1 MRGQYRPREAI
12 IGHETPLGRVP
23 EIKKINIFFWKHP
36 ILGPRFRRHFEGY
49 WSRIM
54 KPKVIT
60 NLKFN
65 LSQKKFEKIHVEK
78 FSRLLK
84 IRNFRFLKVDFWV
97 TWSFLP
103 AIKSTSE
110 SQIPWI
116 FRKLKNEKQTSN
128 FDTPISAIYRLIFRI
143 FLGNTGITKL
153 NFQMRRKFT
162 NITRGKIFHEYQN
175 S

>member
-1 MRGQYRPREAI
+1 MIFQNLKLTYAFPRRSPTHIDTLNRFLVRSWEVMGGQYRSREAI

-23 EIKKINIFFWKHP
+23 ENK
-36 ILGPRFRRHFEGY
+36 FRRHFEGY

-65 LSQKKFEKIHVEK
+65 FSQKKFEKIHVEK
-78 FSRLLK
+78 FSSLLK

-116 FRKLKNEKQTSN
+116 FRKFKKK
-128 FDTPISAIYRLIFRI
+128 FHFLIFVKSL
-143 FLGNTGITKL
+143 FLIL
-153 NFQMRRKFT
+153 
-162 NITRGKIFHEYQN
+162 
-175 S
+175 